1 MRKIRSILLAL
12 AMVLTLLPVSA
23 FAVGTDRT
31 EDLAALE
38 EQMRQE
44 LFSADDRIYAE
55 DYEAPEAPDP
65 DEIIRVLVET
75 RSAPALEIASTQGA
89 ANMQA
94 AEVTALKGQESTIQ
108 AAKRQLGLEPV
119 HRTGYLVNMVS
130 YDIRRGD
137 LETLEKLPGV
147 LSVTEATQ
155 YQVDMFSA
163 KEMSQVYEAWQMG
176 DTGYTGK
183 ETVISIIDTGVNYLH
198 HDMYQNP
205 DTLKYTQSEMEEKI
219 QDLGHGQWFSD
230 KVPFGYS
237 YVSERN
243 EILNSANIHGYH
255 VAGIAAA
262 NGSEEER
269 YISGVAPDAQVL
281 AMQVYDAETGNG
293 GFSDDII
300 CAIEDSVK
308 LGADI
313 INMSLG
319 QDCGFYEDDRYIN
332 RAVNRANEQGVFVA
346 ISAGNA
352 GMSTDIYEDDGVS
365 RNDWG
370 LIDTATVSDPST
382 ARGGVSIASVEG
394 NGYLAYSFDTVVE
407 DTSRTF
413 ACMMLTYEDLDIT
426 DAEFFDAGNG
436 DYTIF
441 GEYVVDD
448 DWNYTYVPN
457 PDVVGKVVL
466 VSYSDG
472 DYAPFNPIYY
482 GELSGCAAVIVYYT
496 GSDDLPLELRY
507 QTSDSLPH
515 PFCDCWPLRW
525 RIPPELGR
533 LRNGGAA
540 CNGL

>member
-1 MRKIRSILLAL
+1 M
-12 AMVLTLLPVSA
+12 
-23 FAVGTDRT
+23 
-31 EDLAALE
+31 
-38 EQMRQE
+38 
-44 LFSADDRIYAE
+44 
-55 DYEAPEAPDP
+55 
-65 DEIIRVLVET
+65 
-75 RSAPALEIASTQGA
+75 
-89 ANMQA
+89 
-94 AEVTALKGQESTIQ
+94 
-108 AAKRQLGLEPV
+108 
-119 HRTGYLVNMVS
+119 
-130 YDIRRGD
+130 
-137 LETLEKLPGV
+137 
-147 LSVTEATQ
+147 TEATQ

-319 QDCGFYEDDRYIN
+319 QDCGFCEDDRYIN
-332 RAVNRANEQGVFVA
+332 RAVNRANEQGVFGWPFPQGMRA
-346 ISAGNA
+346 CQQIS
-352 GMSTDIYEDDGVS
+352 MRTMVS
-365 RNDWG
+365 AETTG
-370 LIDTATVSDPST
+370 
-382 ARGGVSIASVEG
+382 AS
-394 NGYLAYSFDTVVE
+394 
-407 DTSRTF
+407 
-413 ACMMLTYEDLDIT
+413 
-426 DAEFFDAGNG
+426 
-436 DYTIF
+436 
-441 GEYVVDD
+441 
-448 DWNYTYVPN
+448 
-457 PDVVGKVVL
+457 
-466 VSYSDG
+466 
-472 DYAPFNPIYY
+472 
-482 GELSGCAAVIVYYT
+482 
-496 GSDDLPLELRY
+496 
-507 QTSDSLPH
+507 
-515 PFCDCWPLRW
+515 
-525 RIPPELGR
+525 
-533 LRNGGAA
+533 
-540 CNGL
+540 

>member
-1 MRKIRSILLAL
+1 MRKILPILLAL

-262 NGSEEER
+262 NGSEEEPR
-269 YISGVAPDAQVL
+269 P
-281 AMQVYDAETGNG
+281 
-293 GFSDDII
+293 
-300 CAIEDSVK
+300 K
-308 LGADI
+308 
-313 INMSLG
+313 
-319 QDCGFYEDDRYIN
+319 R
-332 RAVNRANEQGVFVA
+332 
-346 ISAGNA
+346 SA
-352 GMSTDIYEDDGVS
+352 
-365 RNDWG
+365 R
-370 LIDTATVSDPST
+370 
-382 ARGGVSIASVEG
+382 
-394 NGYLAYSFDTVVE
+394 
-407 DTSRTF
+407 
-413 ACMMLTYEDLDIT
+413 
-426 DAEFFDAGNG
+426 
-436 DYTIF
+436 
-441 GEYVVDD
+441 
-448 DWNYTYVPN
+448 
-457 PDVVGKVVL
+457 
-466 VSYSDG
+466 
-472 DYAPFNPIYY
+472 
-482 GELSGCAAVIVYYT
+482 
-496 GSDDLPLELRY
+496 
-507 QTSDSLPH
+507 
-515 PFCDCWPLRW
+515 
-525 RIPPELGR
+525 PPQ
-533 LRNGGAA
+533 
-540 CNGL
+540 

>member
-219 QDLGHGQWFSD
+219 QDLGPW
-230 KVPFGYS
+230 
-237 YVSERN
+237 
-243 EILNSANIHGYH
+243 
-255 VAGIAAA
+255 
-262 NGSEEER
+262 
-269 YISGVAPDAQVL
+269 
-281 AMQVYDAETGNG
+281 
-293 GFSDDII
+293 
-300 CAIEDSVK
+300 
-308 LGADI
+308 
-313 INMSLG
+313 
-319 QDCGFYEDDRYIN
+319 
-332 RAVNRANEQGVFVA
+332 
-346 ISAGNA
+346 
-352 GMSTDIYEDDGVS
+352 
-365 RNDWG
+365 
-370 LIDTATVSDPST
+370 
-382 ARGGVSIASVEG
+382 
-394 NGYLAYSFDTVVE
+394 TVV
-407 DTSRTF
+407 F
-413 ACMMLTYEDLDIT
+413 
-426 DAEFFDAGNG
+426 
-436 DYTIF
+436 
-441 GEYVVDD
+441 
-448 DWNYTYVPN
+448 
-457 PDVVGKVVL
+457 
-466 VSYSDG
+466 
-472 DYAPFNPIYY
+472 
-482 GELSGCAAVIVYYT
+482 
-496 GSDDLPLELRY
+496 
-507 QTSDSLPH
+507 
-515 PFCDCWPLRW
+515 
-525 RIPPELGR
+525 
-533 LRNGGAA
+533 
-540 CNGL
+540 